1 MDHACYEC
9 PPPGTSIEGSKK
21 LLHVLYQ
28 VAIPV
33 LMTQAHGF
41 MNARVHTQNKVNTMG

>member
-1 MDHACYEC
+1 MPWAMHVMNVR
-9 PPPGTSIEGSKK
+9 SIEGSKK